1 MLDVNNRFILNQKNT
16 NFLQVDNDIILSS
29 YKKYFFKLNT
39 GCDLGGKICYDIA
52 LIIKQLRKEDSMRSI
67 LALFIFAALMT
78 GPVMASNETQIYGYV
93 EKVTFPGK
101 NLTLSAKLD
110 TGAKSASLNAT
121 NITEITKNSVPYL
134 RFTVP
139 TKNGDYQFEAEY
151 KGRVKIKVRDGEHGS
166 EILAHAPIKRPV
178 VLLDIQLGDKVR
190 TIKVNLTNRK
200 RFLYPL
206 LLGRDAIIAFN
217 GAVNPALTFTLR
229 NQSLKK

>member
-1 MLDVNNRFILNQKNT
+1 
-16 NFLQVDNDIILSS
+16 
-29 YKKYFFKLNT
+29 
-39 GCDLGGKICYDIA
+39 
-52 LIIKQLRKEDSMRSI
+52 MRTI
-67 LALFIFAALMT
+67 LALFIFASLLS
-78 GPVMASNETQIYGYV
+78 GPIMAKNETQIYGYV
-93 EKVTFPGK
+93 EKVFFPEK
-101 NLTLSAKLD
+101 KLTLSAKLD

-121 NITEITKNSVPYL
+121 NISEVTIKGVPYL

-139 TKNGDYQFEAEY
+139 SKEGDCQFEAEY

-178 VLLDIQLGDKVR
+178 VLLDVQLGDKVR

-217 GAVNPALTFTLR
+217 GAINPALTFTLR
-229 NQSLKK
+229 NQSFKKQ